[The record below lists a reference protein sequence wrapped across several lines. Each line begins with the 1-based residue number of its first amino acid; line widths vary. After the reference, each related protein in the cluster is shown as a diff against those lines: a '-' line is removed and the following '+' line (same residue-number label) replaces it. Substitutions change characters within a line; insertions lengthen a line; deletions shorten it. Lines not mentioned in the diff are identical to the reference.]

1 MTDGPFPRNPSHS
14 NGEWVIRLVGRQLER
29 LAALQ
34 GAVLKDRDPEA
45 LHQLR
50 VSLRRLRATLQQFGP
65 VLVLPAAVC
74 DQRLA
79 RSVRRLGQARDL
91 DVLRDRLEQELA
103 PGLPAAEQAALK
115 PVLRE
120 LKRERRVARERLK
133 ETLRSR
139 SHLELVAQL
148 QRWLREPRLTPLGRE
163 PLQHWLH
170 EWLLPPTLQ
179 LALHPGWWAVDPI
192 SEAETLHNLRKQIKN
207 VRYQLENLRRIGN
220 QKLGVRISQLRS
232 LQELLGEL
240 NDLAVLAGAIDQQLP
255 HGLGRDLPALAAL
268 MAERRERCWQAWQSQ
283 AGQLHGE
290 QARKLQ
296 REELNRAADRRRSRP
311 VCSAIPELVAIRLAS
326 PRRSS

>member
-1 MTDGPFPRNPSHS
+1 MASSFPRNPSRS
-14 NGEWVIRLVGRQLER
+14 NGDWVIRLVGRQVER
-29 LAALQ
+29 LTALQ
-34 GAVLKDRDPEA
+34 GSVLKDRDPEA

-50 VSLRRLRATLQQFGP
+50 VSLRRLRATLQQFSP
-65 VLVLPAAVC
+65 ALVLPPAVC

-91 DVLRDRLEQELA
+91 DVLRARLEQELA
-103 PGLPAAEQAALK
+103 PGLPPAEQAALK

-148 QRWLREPRLTPLGRE
+148 QRWRRQPRLTPLGRE
-163 PLQHWLH
+163 PLQSWLH

-192 SEAETLHNLRKQIKN
+192 SEAEALHNLRKQIKT
-207 VRYQLENLRRIGN
+207 VRYQLENLRGLGS
-220 QKLGVRISQLRS
+220 QPLGVRIGQLRS

-240 NDLAVLAGAIDQQLP
+240 NDLAVLARAIDQQMP
-255 HGLGRDLPALAAL
+255 HSLGRDLPALAAL
-268 MAERRERCWQAWQSQ
+268 LAERRERCWLAWRNQA
-283 AGQLHGE
+283 AQLHG
-290 QARKLQ
+290 ALGRRRQ
-296 REELNRAADRRRSRP
+296 RDELNRAADRRRPHP
-311 VCSAIPELVAIRLAS
+311 VCSAIPELVAIRLAT